1 MQSHN
6 QHSAL
11 TMSDTVVLPLFGPN
25 CVLMHECVCDTNW
38 HQWID
43 YLIQSKHVI
52 RPQGAG

>member
-11 TMSDTVVLPLFGPN
+11 TVTNAVLLYLFGSN
-25 CVLMHECVCDTNW
+25 RVLMSECVRDTNW

-43 YLIQSKHVI
+43 YLIQPKHVI
-52 RPQGAG
+52 EPQGAG